1 MTHQLA
7 TPSGWVTRWARLI
20 PAGEVLDLACGTG
33 RHARLL
39 AGIGHEVTAVDRD
52 AEALAA
58 LAGVARVTTLQADL
72 EGGNPWPLP
81 GRSFAG
87 IVVTNYLYRP
97 LFPDLLAALA
107 PGGVLIYE
115 TFALGNERFGR
126 PTNPHF
132 LLHAGELLDA
142 FSAALT
148 VVAFE
153 QGYVSDP
160 YPAVVQRF
168 CGARAPAD
176 SIALDA
182 GGGAAGRRAE

>member
-1 MTHQLA
+1 MAHELV
-7 TPSGWVTRWARLI
+7 TPSAWVERWARLI
-20 PAGEVLDLACGTG
+20 PEGEVLDLACGRG

-39 AGIGHEVTAVDRD
+39 AALGHDVVAVDRD

-58 LAGVARVTTLQADL
+58 LAGVVRVTTRQADL

-81 GRSFAG
+81 GRRFAG

-107 PGGVLIYE
+107 PGGVLVYE
-115 TFALGNERFGR
+115 TFALGNERYGR
-126 PTNPHF
+126 PANPHF
-132 LLHAGELLDA
+132 LLRAGELLDA
-142 FSAALT
+142 FSAELT

-153 QGYVSDP
+153 QGYVSAP
-160 YPAVVQRF
+160 CPAVIQRL
-168 CGARAPAD
+168 CGIRAPAD

-182 GGGAAGRRAE
+182 GDRTAGRSAE